1 MDDMDSRIRRAIE
14 QSAAAEAASLLE
26 RLRAAAAADRVADGE
41 KGRLDVGHEGRFLDA
56 PGGSHTL
63 RSEAVSQPNP
73 AEVRL
78 RKP

>member
-14 QSAAAEAASLLE
+14 QSAAAEVDSLLE

-63 RSEAVSQPNP
+63 RSETASQPGP
-73 AEVRL
+73 REL
-78 RKP
+78 GPGEP